1 MAMPVSKEKIYHSP
15 VLLSETLELL
25 KVQAGK
31 IYLDCTLGGGGHAGH
46 ILRQSAPSGHL
57 IGIDRDKEALK
68 IARERLALFQD
79 RISLVQD
86 NFINLKEILAH
97 LKITQVDGIFF
108 DLGVSKYQLADEVR
122 GFSFKRDGPL
132 DMRMDKREQVTA
144 ALLVN
149 ELPLGELTRLIFM
162 YGEERWAAR
171 IAQGICQARQKH
183 PLVSTLELAKIV
195 TDAIPLPHRPKSIH
209 PATKTFQ
216 AFRIAVNKE
225 LESIGSAI
233 SAAISSLAPG
243 GRICLISYHSLEDRV
258 VKQTLKVLEKGCLCP
273 PGAPACVCGEKAQVK
288 ILTKQ
293 PITPSGSEVAKNPSA
308 RSARLRAAEKI

>member
-243 GRICLISYHSLEDRV
+243 GRICLISYHSLEDRI
-258 VKQTLKVLEKGCLCP
+258 VKDHFKFETLTCICPKDFPVCRCGKEK
-273 PGAPACVCGEKAQVK
+273 KMK
-288 ILTKQ
+288 ILTKK
-293 PITPSGSEVAKNPSA
+293 PVVPSEKEIGLNLRS
-308 RSARLRAAEKI
+308 RSAKLRAAERV